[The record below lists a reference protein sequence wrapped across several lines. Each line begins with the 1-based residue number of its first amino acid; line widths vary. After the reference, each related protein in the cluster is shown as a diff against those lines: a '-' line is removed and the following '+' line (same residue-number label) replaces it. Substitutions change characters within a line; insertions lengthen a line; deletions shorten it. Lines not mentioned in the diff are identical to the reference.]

1 MISCSSSTGTMQK
14 VIYRNQKICFQQEY
28 PTIMATFVVESAYLG
43 TATEN
48 HSPRVKTF
56 S

>member
-1 MISCSSSTGTMQK
+1 MQK
-14 VIYRNQKICFQQEY
+14 AIYHNQKFCFQQEH

-43 TATEN
+43 TVTEN